1 MQIQDYLEESAR
13 RMPGKAALI
22 CGEHQWTYELLE
34 ARANEMA
41 HGLHALGIKRG
52 DRVGIWLDNSA
63 EAVIAIFGVLKADA
77 AFMLMNPLTKPEKVA
92 FILNNSKAAA
102 LVTSEER
109 CAACETLV
117 QDMPHLRALVKAEKT
132 PTTQTTEG
140 ISKEGGPRRVSM
152 SALLESQVQYRECPP
167 RRQGVDIDLASLVY
181 TSGSTGSPKGVMLT
195 HLNIMTAMN
204 AIVEYLQLTENDVIL
219 NVLPLSSVYGLGHLL
234 LALKV
239 GGTAVMERAFAY
251 PHAILQHMAATG
263 VTGFGLVPMIAAML
277 LKMDLSKY
285 DLSKLR
291 YITNASAPM
300 PTEHLQKLRAVLPG
314 VSIYSMYGLT
324 ECLRVTYLEPSELD
338 RRPASVGRGMPNQEM
353 YLVDEDGNRLGP
365 GEIGELVV
373 RGAHVM
379 KGYWELPLETARAL
393 RPGPLPHEMVLHT
406 GDMFR
411 MDDDGYL
418 YFVSRK
424 DDIIK
429 SRGEKVSPK
438 EIEDVL
444 HGIEGIEEAAV
455 IGVPD
460 AMLGQAIKA
469 IIVLKK
475 GATVTQ
481 EQVLRRCGDCL
492 ETHMIPKY
500 VEFQETLPKTDVGK
514 IKKRELRIERFAS

>member
-1 MQIQDYLEESAR
+1 
-13 RMPGKAALI
+13 MPGKTALI
-22 CGEHQWTYELLE
+22 CGETLWTYEMLE

-41 HGLHALGIKRG
+41 HGLMALGIKRG

-63 EAVIAIFGVLKADA
+63 EAVIAVFGVLKADA
-77 AFMLMNPLTKPEKVA
+77 VFMLMNPLTKPEKAA
-92 FILNNSKAAA
+92 FILKNSQATV

-109 CAACETLV
+109 CTACQELV
-117 QDMPHLRALVKAEKT
+117 HDMPDLRAVVKVGKT
-132 PTTQTTEG
+132 PCTEMVEAMNVG
-140 ISKEGGPRRVSM
+140 TGLRHVSM
-152 SALLESQVQYRECPP
+152 STLMASQSANRGCPP
-167 RRQGVDIDLASLVY
+167 RRHGVDIDLASLVY

-195 HLNIMTAMN
+195 HLNILTAMD
-204 AIVEYLQLTENDVIL
+204 AIITYLHLTEKDVIL

-239 GGTAVMERAFAY
+239 GGTVVMERTFAY
-251 PHAILQHMAATG
+251 PHAVLQQMAATG

-300 PTEHLQKLRAVLPG
+300 PTEHLQRLRTVLPG
-314 VSIYSMYGLT
+314 VEVYSMYGLT
-324 ECLRVTYLEPSELD
+324 ECLRVTYLEPSQLD
-338 RRPASVGRGMPNQEM
+338 RRPASVGRGMPNQEL
-353 YLVDEDGNRLGP
+353 YLVDEDGNRVGP
-365 GEIGELVV
+365 GKIGELVV

-379 KGYWELPLETARAL
+379 KGYWDLPEETIRAL
-393 RPGPLPHEMVLHT
+393 HPGLLPHEMVLHT

-411 MDDDGYL
+411 MDEDGYL

-460 AMLGQAIKA
+460 PMLGQAIKA

-475 GATVTQ
+475 GVMVTS
-481 EQVLRRCGDCL
+481 EQVLRRCADRL
-492 ETHMIPKY
+492 ETHMIPKL
-500 VEFQETLPKTDVGK
+500 VEFHETLPKTDVGK